1 MRIQLTLTPALR
13 ATGLPIWER
22 GRGERT
28 TSEKATRLQTPMSTV
43 YLALGTNLGDRRANL
58 GAAVVRLQTFL
69 QIDHISSLYETAPAY
84 VADQPRFLNAALR
97 ATTTLEPEA
106 LLDALKQIERELGR
120 TTGLRNGPRLIDL
133 DLLLYGDLVLATT
146 RLTLP
151 HPRLSERPFVLVP
164 LAEIAPTLRLPGF
177 TQTVSE
183 LAAHVHG
190 NGDVLAN
197 MGTLDDTSRNQEPVS
212 TSRNQEPVS

>member
-1 MRIQLTLTPALR
+1 MQPPA
-13 ATGLPIWER
+13 
-22 GRGERT
+22 
-28 TSEKATRLQTPMSTV
+28 STI

-58 GAAVVRLQTFL
+58 GAAVVRLHAFM
-69 QIDHISSLYETAPAY
+69 QIERISSLYETAPAY
-84 VADQPRFLNAALR
+84 VTDQPRFLNAALR
-97 ATTTLEPEA
+97 ATTALGPEA
-106 LLDALKQIERELGR
+106 LLDVLKQIERELGR

-133 DLLLYGDLVLATT
+133 DLLLHGDLVLATA

-164 LAEIAPTLRLPGF
+164 LAEIAPTLRLSGG

-190 NGDVLAN
+190 NGDVLAK
-197 MGTLDDTSRNQEPVS
+197 MGRLQEPGARS
-212 TSRNQEPVS
+212 QKLP

>member
-1 MRIQLTLTPALR
+1 M
-13 ATGLPIWER
+13 
-22 GRGERT
+22 
-28 TSEKATRLQTPMSTV
+28 QTPTSTV

-58 GAAVVRLQTFL
+58 AAAVVQLQASM
-69 QIDHISSLYETAPAY
+69 QIERISSLYETAPAY
-84 VADQPRFLNAALR
+84 VADQPRFLNAALC
-97 ATTTLEPEA
+97 ATTTLAPEA

-133 DLLLYGDLVLATT
+133 DLLLYDDLVLATA

-151 HPRLSERPFVLVP
+151 HPRLAERPFVLVP

-177 TQTVSE
+177 AQTVSE
-183 LAAHVHG
+183 LAAQVHG

-197 MGTLDDTSRNQEPVS
+197 IGRLQEPGARS
-212 TSRNQEPVS
+212 NF